1 MKIKEVT
8 ISNWRSINSVTIKF
22 ENLML
27 LIGQNNHGKSNI
39 LSSLLFFF
47 GDIKTQELDFHNNAE
62 ELFVEILFG
71 NLNENSNDLT
81 NLSKYISNEKTI
93 KVRRSA
99 YRSGTTEYRGYI
111 QSPEEQWLQEQN
123 AGSYTNRKAANELP
137 FAKYLPKTGRLTK
150 AHVIAAQNEYTEKN
164 IDKVD
169 FNYELESSNFLGL
182 KSLPKGIFGQ
192 TYYIPAIRNASDDYL
207 SKETSAFGALYSKV
221 VEKMSASNSEWRG
234 AKQNISNLFSL
245 LNKTDVDG
253 KENAKRPKELT
264 KFEEKLSSQL
274 GNWDAEIDVEITPPN
289 IDEVFKANTQ
299 VWVNDG
305 VKTDIRRKGHGLQRA
320 LSFALIKTIS
330 ETSKEEQSKSVKKEV
345 KGKKASDSMYF
356 ILEEPELYLHPQ
368 AQRSLFDSLID
379 LTKLGSQVIL
389 CTHSSALIDLE
400 YYKSICIVKKE
411 SSLEGTT
418 IYQCTEDLFAGN
430 KKKDFNLSYW
440 INPDRS
446 ELFFAKKVL
455 LVEGTTEKTIIPY
468 LAQQI
473 GVFKHDYTMIDCGSK
488 TTIPSYC
495 SLLNKFNIPYT
506 VIYDLDHQSEKNK
519 QAIAVADRATA
530 LIEETIDKN
539 LGSTIVL
546 ENDIE
551 EEMGLSAESKNKP
564 YVALESIN
572 TKSFNLKDS
581 FRKKI
586 LMMYQ

>member
-1 MKIKEVT
+1 
-8 ISNWRSINSVTIKF
+8 
-22 ENLML
+22 ML
-27 LIGQNNHGKSNI
+27 FIGQNNHGKSNI

-47 GDIKTQELDFHNNAE
+47 GDIKTQELDFHNKAD
-62 ELFVEILFG
+62 ELFVEILFAD
-71 NLNENSNDLT
+71 LNENDLI
-81 NLSKYISNEKTI
+81 NFSKYISNKRTI
-93 KVRRSA
+93 RVRRTA
-99 YRSGTTEYRGYI
+99 YSSGSSEYKGHL
-111 QSPEEQWLQEQN
+111 QSPKEKWLQEQN
-123 AGSYTNRKAANELP
+123 AGAYASRKAASELP
-137 FAKYLPKTGRLTK
+137 LAEYLPKSGRITK
-150 AHVIAAQNEYTEKN
+150 AHVIAAQKKYIQENTD
-164 IDKVD
+164 ID
-169 FNYELESSNFLGL
+169 FSYELESANFLGL
-182 KSLPKGIFGQ
+182 KTLPKGIFGQ
-192 TYYIPAIRNASDDYL
+192 VYYIPAIKNASDDYA

-221 VEKMSASNSEWRG
+221 VEKMSVSNLEWKS
-234 AKQNISNLFSL
+234 AKNNIANLFSL

-253 KENAKRPKELT
+253 NKNAKRPKELT
-264 KFEEKLSSQL
+264 RFEEKLSAQL
-274 GNWDAEIDVEITPPN
+274 DSWDAEIDVEITQPN
-289 IDEVFKANTQ
+289 IDEVFKANTR

-305 VKTDIRRKGHGLQRA
+305 VKTDIHRKGHGLQRA

-330 ETSKEEQSKSVKKEV
+330 ETAKEEGKASKKES
-345 KGKKASDSMYF
+345 KAGKKASDAMYF

-368 AQRSLFDSLID
+368 AQRSLFDSLVN
-379 LTKLGSQVIL
+379 LVKLGNQVVL

-400 YYKSICIVKKE
+400 HYKSICIVKKE
-411 SSLEGTT
+411 FSIEGTT
-418 IYQCTEDLFAGN
+418 VCQYTDDLFAGN

-468 LAQQI
+468 LAQQV
-473 GVFKHDYTMIDCGSK
+473 GVFKHDYTLIDCGSK

-506 VIYDLDHQSEKNK
+506 VVYDLDHQSDKNK
-519 QAIAVADRATA
+519 QAIAAADRATA
-530 LIEETIDKN
+530 LIEDVVDTN

-551 EEMGLSAESKNKP
+551 EEIGLTAESKNKP

-572 TKSFNLKDS
+572 AKSFVLKDS